1 MRVGGRGGWIMVK
14 MIKTMT
20 PVDDLT
26 GGLEAGTLVL
36 IYGPTGCGKTTLCLK
51 IAENI
56 LSLGEYEAIYV
67 DTEGGAPEIPGIRFM
82 RVKDLREQGEAL
94 KKLRK
99 EGPSGA
105 LIFLDSMTA
114 HYHRRVLS
122 APAEFRAST
131 AAELGGVIARHLG
144 ILREIVEGTEN
155 IAVLTAHLKS
165 PIEHHF
171 KMNMLR
177 KMAKAWKDGRYTPS
191 AGDYMK
197 FFAEDPVKWIGGR
210 ALGMHVHRRL
220 RIFVDEDETRILYI
234 EKWPLKYNYC
244 IRYMM
249 DKSGNMQKISG
260 LFDLQEQMK
269 RKILSL
275 EFKSMLTEALEIT
288 EKEGIEV
295 EGEEVAEKARR
306 RRKSSK
312 KHGRSR
318 PPKTP
323 SPSDI
328 AK

>member
-1 MRVGGRGGWIMVK
+1 MVK

-20 PVDDLT
+20 PIDDLT

-51 IAENI
+51 MAENI

-99 EGPSGA
+99 EGPSRA

-177 KMAKAWKDGRYTPS
+177 KMAKAWKDGRYEPS

-312 KHGRSR
+312 NTGDPDSKNAIAQQHSQRSQ
-318 PPKTP
+318 K
-323 SPSDI
+323 
-328 AK
+328 